1 MKGIEGRLDGD
12 GEAGREQRLVVDFD
26 DEGVFARL
34 GKREI
39 ADFVDEIDAV
49 QRALGREG
57 ALEERLGVGGVEP
70 HRDAQPVLARRAIG
84 EREKPNHKRVCDRE
98 ITRLN
103 VREDA
108 ENGMLPRARIDVDAV
123 AREPGEKLWFGLHG
137 GSRAGV
143 KVWRKRF
150 LRALHGCV
158 RFPAPRRTLSCAW
171 KTRPLLCSPVK
182 YIFVTGG
189 VVSSLGKGL
198 TAASL
203 GALLEMRGLTVRIQK
218 FDPYLNVDPGTMSPF
233 QHGEVY
239 VLEDGAETDL
249 DLGHYER
256 FTSGKLSKLNSLS
269 SGQVYEA
276 VIQKERRGDYLGK
289 TVQVIPHVTN
299 EIKERIYAGGKG
311 VDVLITEIGGTTG
324 DIEGLPFLEAMRQFA
339 LEAGRSDVVFIHV
352 TLVPFL
358 KAAGELKT
366 KPTQQSVAKL
376 REIGIQPHVVV
387 CRTDHPLDSDLRDK
401 ISMFCNV
408 PVKGVIECRD
418 VEHSIYELPLALQKE
433 GMDQLVIDLL
443 GLTNPPPTKNI
454 WQEIVARLLNPK
466 HEVTIGVVGKYIELQ
481 DAYKSVYESITHA
494 GIANNAKVNIRRIDA
509 EDVEKKGGSALL
521 KGLDGI
527 LVPGGFGDRG
537 TEGKIA
543 AAKFARENKISYYG
557 LCLGLQIAVIE
568 FARNVLKLAGA
579 NSTEFDQSPA
589 HPVINMMEEQKRI
602 SDKGATMRLGSYE
615 CALTPGT
622 LAHKAYGAAMVT
634 ERHRHRFEVNN
645 AYVDRLKAG
654 GMVISGVNPQRN
666 LVEVIE
672 LKGHPWFLGTQA
684 HPEFQSKPNKA
695 HPLFA
700 AFIAAALKN
709 KKGSAKAVPK
719 RPVKSKG

>member
-1 MKGIEGRLDGD
+1 M
-12 GEAGREQRLVVDFD
+12 
-26 DEGVFARL
+26 
-34 GKREI
+34 
-39 ADFVDEIDAV
+39 
-49 QRALGREG
+49 
-57 ALEERLGVGGVEP
+57 
-70 HRDAQPVLARRAIG
+70 
-84 EREKPNHKRVCDRE
+84 
-98 ITRLN
+98 
-103 VREDA
+103 
-108 ENGMLPRARIDVDAV
+108 
-123 AREPGEKLWFGLHG
+123 
-137 GSRAGV
+137 
-143 KVWRKRF
+143 
-150 LRALHGCV
+150 
-158 RFPAPRRTLSCAW
+158 
-171 KTRPLLCSPVK
+171 K

-203 GALLEMRGLTVRIQK
+203 GALLELRGLTVRIQK

-256 FTSGKLSKLNSLS
+256 FTSGKLSRLNSLS
-269 SGQVYEA
+269 SGQIYES
-276 VIQKERRGDYLGK
+276 VIQKERRGDYLGN

-299 EIKERIYAGGKG
+299 EIKERIYSAAKD

-339 LEAGRSDVVFIHV
+339 LEIGPSDVIFLHV
-352 TLVPFL
+352 TLVPYVA
-358 KAAGELKT
+358 AAGELKT

-376 REIGIQPHVVV
+376 REIGIQPDILV
-387 CRTDHPLDSDLRDK
+387 CRTDHPLEAGLRQK

-408 PVKGVIECRD
+408 PVKAVIECAD
-418 VEHSIYELPLALQKE
+418 VANSIYELPLALQKE
-433 GMDQLVIDLL
+433 GLDQLVVDLF
-443 GLTNPPPTKNI
+443 GLKNPKPRKNI
-454 WQEIVARLLNPK
+454 WQQIVARLLNPK

-494 GIANNAKVNIRRIDA
+494 GIANNCRLNVVRFDA
-509 EDVEKKGGSALL
+509 EDLEKKGGLAKL

-543 AAKFARENKISYYG
+543 AARYAREKKIPYYG

-568 FARNVLKLAGA
+568 FSRNVLKLAGA
-579 NSTEFDQSPA
+579 NSTEFEANPR
-589 HPVINMMEEQKRI
+589 HPVINMMEEQKKI

-622 LAHKAYGAAMVT
+622 HAAKAYGTATVR
-634 ERHRHRFEVNN
+634 ERHRHRYEVNN
-645 AYVDRLKAG
+645 AYVDQLKKAG
-654 GMVISGVNPQRN
+654 MVVSGINPRRN
-666 LVEVIE
+666 LVEIIE
-672 LKGHPWFLGTQA
+672 LKNHPWFVAVQF
-684 HPEFQSKPNKA
+684 HPEFQSKPNRA

-700 AFIAAALKN
+700 AFIAAAIKN
-709 KKGSAKAVPK
+709 QKPGKRSKPARKK
-719 RPVKSKG
+719 